1 MKLPMHRTLVARLT
15 GLFALLLMLFA
26 VVLELLF
33 NAMMER
39 KMIAHYSKTMQRNA
53 YAISQNLSEMIAPS
67 DYEALDEN
75 PFIVGEDTLAPYM
88 ALIEHITNC
97 NVYLIDEQHRVTGY
111 FDGVVQT
118 MSGRVLPNYI
128 EQTIALGFMGKTPF
142 LSAKIDGE
150 THLTTSMPIM
160 NAKSHVLGVVLLEST
175 LRELGFAQVSSSDI
189 LLFSGAV
196 AFALTALLGALFSR
210 MFTQPIMA
218 VQRFAGRLAS
228 GEYDARMQNARKDE
242 IGELA
247 RSMDILAERLDDAR
261 RRDERLREQQSA
273 FFATISHELKTPVTV
288 IRGSLEALCDRIV
301 TEPQEVE
308 DYHRQM
314 LAETLFLQRLIN
326 DLLDLSR
333 LQNTDFPIE
342 KEPVNLCD
350 VVQDVV
356 RSSQRLGQQK
366 NITIQLSLDT
376 PVYIIEGDYG
386 RLRQMLLIFLD
397 NSIKFSSEQSKIE
410 VTLLG
415 SRLTVT
421 DHGCG
426 VKQEELPHV
435 FDRFYKTRGETNKSG
450 SGLGLAIS
458 KQISERHGIGLTM
471 TSIPGE
477 ATSVV
482 LQLPP
487 ALKKGST
494 D

>member
-15 GLFALLLMLFA
+15 GLFLLLLMLFA

-67 DYEALDEN
+67 DYEALDET

-118 MSGRVLPNYI
+118 MGGRVLPNYI

-196 AFALTALLGALFSR
+196 AFALTALLGALFAR
-210 MFTQPIMA
+210 MVTRPLTA

-228 GEYDARMQNARKDE
+228 GLTTPANGTSASMSSRARFSRRFRTNSKRPSRSSAVRWKRCATALFPARMTCGRISARCWPS
-242 IGELA
+242 A
-247 RSMDILAERLDDAR
+247 RA
-261 RRDERLREQQSA
+261 
-273 FFATISHELKTPVTV
+273 
-288 IRGSLEALCDRIV
+288 C
-301 TEPQEVE
+301 
-308 DYHRQM
+308 
-314 LAETLFLQRLIN
+314 
-326 DLLDLSR
+326 
-333 LQNTDFPIE
+333 
-342 KEPVNLCD
+342 
-350 VVQDVV
+350 
-356 RSSQRLGQQK
+356 
-366 NITIQLSLDT
+366 
-376 PVYIIEGDYG
+376 
-386 RLRQMLLIFLD
+386 
-397 NSIKFSSEQSKIE
+397 
-410 VTLLG
+410 
-415 SRLTVT
+415 
-421 DHGCG
+421 
-426 VKQEELPHV
+426 
-435 FDRFYKTRGETNKSG
+435 SG
-450 SGLGLAIS
+450 
-458 KQISERHGIGLTM
+458 
-471 TSIPGE
+471 
-477 ATSVV
+477 
-482 LQLPP
+482 
-487 ALKKGST
+487 
-494 D
+494 

>member
-26 VVLELLF
+26 AVLELLF

-67 DYEALDEN
+67 DYEALDET

-118 MSGRVLPNYI
+118 MSGKVLPSYI

-210 MFTQPIMA
+210 MFTQPITA

-288 IRGSLEALCDRIV
+288 IRGSLEALRDGV
-301 TEPQEVE
+301 VSGE
-308 DYHRQM
+308 DDVRAYIDAGRVQG
-314 LAETLFLQRLIN
+314 LAADDYRPAGAFAAAKRGLFAQHGRGGCARAAGRCGDERGRAVRAEGRGLCLQRAPMRAAN
-326 DLLDLSR
+326 D
-333 LQNTDFPIE
+333 
-342 KEPVNLCD
+342 
-350 VVQDVV
+350 
-356 RSSQRLGQQK
+356 
-366 NITIQLSLDT
+366 
-376 PVYIIEGDYG
+376 G
-386 RLRQMLLIFLD
+386 RLR
-397 NSIKFSSEQSKIE
+397 
-410 VTLLG
+410 
-415 SRLTVT
+415 
-421 DHGCG
+421 
-426 VKQEELPHV
+426 
-435 FDRFYKTRGETNKSG
+435 
-450 SGLGLAIS
+450 
-458 KQISERHGIGLTM
+458 
-471 TSIPGE
+471 
-477 ATSVV
+477 
-482 LQLPP
+482 P
-487 ALKKGST
+487 AAADAARRAG
-494 D
+494 

>member
-210 MFTQPIMA
+210 MFTQPITA

-288 IRGSLEALCDRIV
+288 IRGSLEALRDGVVSGEGDVRAYIG
-301 TEPQEVE
+301 
-308 DYHRQM
+308 QM
-314 LAETLFLQRLIN
+314 LAECKGLQRMII
-326 DLLDLSR
+326 DLLELSR
-333 LQNTDFPIE
+333 LQNAGFSLNMGEVDVRELLGDVAMSVGALCERKGVVFVCS
-342 KEPVNLCD
+342 EPQCAL
-350 VVQDVV
+350 
-356 RSSQRLGQQK
+356 RM
-366 NITIQLSLDT
+366 T
-376 PVYIIEGDYG
+376 GDYA
-386 RLRQMLLIFLD
+386 RLRQMLLAVLD
-397 NSIKFSSEQSKIE
+397 NAVKFTPAGKRVSLSME
-410 VTLLG
+410 G
-415 SRLTVT
+415 HTVIVA
-421 DHGCG
+421 DEGIG
-426 VKQEELPHV
+426 IPEEELAHI
-435 FDRFYKTRGETNKSG
+435 FERFRRTRGGNAQGT
-450 SGLGLAIS
+450 GLGLAIC
-458 KQISERHGIGLTM
+458 SEVARRHDIR
-471 TSIPGE
+471 ID
-477 ATSVV
+477 VV
-482 LQLPP
+482 SRVSAGTTFRFTFPD
-487 ALKKGST
+487 GGR
-494 D
+494 

>member
-111 FDGVVQT
+111 FDGVV
-118 MSGRVLPNYI
+118 
-128 EQTIALGFMGKTPF
+128 
-142 LSAKIDGE
+142 
-150 THLTTSMPIM
+150 
-160 NAKSHVLGVVLLEST
+160 LLEST

-210 MFTQPIMA
+210 MFTQPITA

-288 IRGSLEALCDRIV
+288 IRGSLEALRDGVVSGEGDVRAYIG
-301 TEPQEVE
+301 
-308 DYHRQM
+308 QM
-314 LAETLFLQRLIN
+314 LAECKGLQRMII
-326 DLLDLSR
+326 DLLELSR
-333 LQNTDFPIE
+333 LQNAGFSLNMGEVDVRELLGDVAMSVGALCERKGVVFVCS
-342 KEPVNLCD
+342 EPQCAL
-350 VVQDVV
+350 
-356 RSSQRLGQQK
+356 LM
-366 NITIQLSLDT
+366 T
-376 PVYIIEGDYG
+376 GDYA
-386 RLRQMLLIFLD
+386 RLRQMLLAVLD
-397 NSIKFSSEQSKIE
+397 NAVKFTPAGKRVSLSME
-410 VTLLG
+410 G
-415 SRLTVT
+415 HTVIVA
-421 DHGCG
+421 DEGIG
-426 VKQEELPHV
+426 IPEEELAHI
-435 FDRFYKTRGETNKSG
+435 FERFRRTRGGNAQGT
-450 SGLGLAIS
+450 GLGLAIC
-458 KQISERHGIGLTM
+458 SEVARRHDIRIDV
-471 TSIPGE
+471 TSRVSAGTTFRFTFPDG
-477 ATSVV
+477 
-482 LQLPP
+482 
-487 ALKKGST
+487 GR
-494 D
+494 

>member
-210 MFTQPIMA
+210 MFTQRAPPRA
-218 VQRFAGRLAS
+218 AECVFRDDFARTQNARHGHPRFAGSA
-228 GEYDARMQNARKDE
+228 
-242 IGELA
+242 
-247 RSMDILAERLDDAR
+247 AR
-261 RRDERLREQQSA
+261 RRCFRRE
-273 FFATISHELKTPVTV
+273 
-288 IRGSLEALCDRIV
+288 
-301 TEPQEVE
+301 
-308 DYHRQM
+308 
-314 LAETLFLQRLIN
+314 
-326 DLLDLSR
+326 
-333 LQNTDFPIE
+333 
-342 KEPVNLCD
+342 
-350 VVQDVV
+350 
-356 RSSQRLGQQK
+356 
-366 NITIQLSLDT
+366 
-376 PVYIIEGDYG
+376 
-386 RLRQMLLIFLD
+386 
-397 NSIKFSSEQSKIE
+397 
-410 VTLLG
+410 
-415 SRLTVT
+415 
-421 DHGCG
+421 
-426 VKQEELPHV
+426 
-435 FDRFYKTRGETNKSG
+435 
-450 SGLGLAIS
+450 
-458 KQISERHGIGLTM
+458 
-471 TSIPGE
+471 
-477 ATSVV
+477 
-482 LQLPP
+482 
-487 ALKKGST
+487 
-494 D
+494 

>member
-196 AFALTALLGALFSR
+196 AFALTALLGYLDLARGGQYRSEGELRQYLEASYSKAEQLKTLTDELFRYALVFGGQELNLD
-210 MFTQPIMA
+210 MQEYDAEILLEQLLFEPIMA
-218 VQRFAGRLAS
+218 LEQHGFHIQTAHPALRCRIRLDVTYFQRVLDNLFDNL
-228 GEYDARMQNARKDE
+228 RKYADPAAPVAITAME
-242 IGELA
+242 EDGWLQLCIGNTRKKDPGVVESNKIGLKTCE
-247 RSMDILAERLDDAR
+247 RILAQMGGQLRRYEQGERFSV
-261 RRDERLREQQSA
+261 E
-273 FFATISHELKTPVTV
+273 V
-288 IRGSLEALCDRIV
+288 SL
-301 TEPQEVE
+301 P
-308 DYHRQM
+308 
-314 LAETLFLQRLIN
+314 
-326 DLLDLSR
+326 
-333 LQNTDFPIE
+333 
-342 KEPVNLCD
+342 
-350 VVQDVV
+350 
-356 RSSQRLGQQK
+356 
-366 NITIQLSLDT
+366 
-376 PVYIIEGDYG
+376 
-386 RLRQMLLIFLD
+386 
-397 NSIKFSSEQSKIE
+397 
-410 VTLLG
+410 
-415 SRLTVT
+415 
-421 DHGCG
+421 
-426 VKQEELPHV
+426 ELPGGTEKV
-435 FDRFYKTRGETNKSG
+435 SN
-450 SGLGLAIS
+450 
-458 KQISERHGIGLTM
+458 
-471 TSIPGE
+471 
-477 ATSVV
+477 
-482 LQLPP
+482 
-487 ALKKGST
+487 
-494 D
+494 